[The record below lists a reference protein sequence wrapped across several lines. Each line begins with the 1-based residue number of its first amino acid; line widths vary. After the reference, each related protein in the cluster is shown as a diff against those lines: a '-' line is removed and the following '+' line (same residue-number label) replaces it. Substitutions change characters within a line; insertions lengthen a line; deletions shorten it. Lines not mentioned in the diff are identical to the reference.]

1 MNFNFIIKSGGYEVK
16 ITKTGVFIVM
26 RIIAY
31 LFLILP
37 LMLISACDSGNNV
50 QNSEEPTSVVKN
62 KPSEEEKIE
71 IESLHFDES
80 ELEIDIK
87 ETKEIILKV
96 SPNNAEIESLEYRT
110 SDEKIA
116 SLEKT
121 NIKDDKSEIAL
132 KIKPNGEGNCEIFAK
147 AKNGIESN
155 KVTLKI
161 IDKERINAEEQA
173 KKEVEEKA
181 KKEAEDKA
189 KQQTTKSSSAT
200 QASNSSGSASSSG
213 TKQKSN
219 ANNSHGKAIY
229 CTPHGKRYHY
239 DPDCGGKNSRQTTW
253 EYAKSIGLTPCQKCV
268 H

>member
-1 MNFNFIIKSGGYEVK
+1 MK
-16 ITKTGVFIVM
+16 ITKTGIFVVM
-26 RIIAY
+26 RVITY

-50 QNSEEPTSVVKN
+50 QNFEESTSAVRN
-62 KPSEEEKIE
+62 KLSEEEKIE

-87 ETKEIILKV
+87 ETKEIILKI
-96 SPNNAEIESLEYRT
+96 SPNNAEIEGLEYRT

-116 SLEKT
+116 FLEKT
-121 NIKDDKSEIAL
+121 NIKDDKSEITF
-132 KIKPNGEGNCEIFAK
+132 KIKPIGEGNCEIFAK
-147 AKNGIESN
+147 SKNSIESN
-155 KVTLKI
+155 KITLKI
-161 IDKERINAEEQA
+161 IDKERIQAEEQA
-173 KKEVEEKA
+173 KKE
-181 KKEAEDKA
+181 AENKT
-189 KQQTTKSSSAT
+189 KQQTTQSSTT
-200 QASNSSGSASSSG
+200 QASAGSSSSSG
-213 TKQKSN
+213 AKQKSN

-253 EYAKSIGLTPCQKCV
+253 EHAKSIGLTPCKKCV